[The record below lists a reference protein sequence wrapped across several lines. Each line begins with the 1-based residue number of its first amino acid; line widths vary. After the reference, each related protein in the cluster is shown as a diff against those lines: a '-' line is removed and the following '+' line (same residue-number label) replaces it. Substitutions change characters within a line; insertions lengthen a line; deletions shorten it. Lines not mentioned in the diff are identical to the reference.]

1 MNNLEPRIYVA
12 CLAAY
17 NDGHLH
23 GEWIN
28 ANQDLDSLHEEVKH
42 MLAASPVPD
51 AEEFAIHDFEG
62 FGDVSISEY
71 TGLETIHELAEF
83 IAEHDELG
91 AAVLGHSGGNIDDAQ
106 KLLDECYH
114 GEHDSEEDFAYNWI
128 HEVDGREIPEYLQS
142 YIDYKAMA
150 RDFFIN
156 DFFSLEINHKV
167 HVFSYF

>member
-1 MNNLEPRIYVA
+1 MAANLIGVFKMNNLEPRIYVA

-17 NDGHLH
+17 NGGHLH
-23 GEWIN
+23 GEWIK
-28 ANQDLDSLHEEVKH
+28 ANQDIDSLYEEVKN

-51 AEEFAIHDFEG
+51 AEEWAVHDFEG

-91 AAVLGHSGGNIDDAQ
+91 AAVLGHCGGDIADAQ

-114 GEHDSEEDFAYNWI
+114 GEHDSEEDFAYN
-128 HEVDGREIPEYLQS
+128 E
-142 YIDYKAMA
+142 
-150 RDFFIN
+150 RDHTI
-156 DFFSLEINHKV
+156 
-167 HVFSYF
+167 